1 MAGWWRGLARLAPVV
16 AMVMAAFAAKAEDV
30 FSDPETWK
38 TLSVPKP
45 VSDEVF
51 PTWVDPKIWSDDI
64 SPMRFAV
71 VRSSAPGCEPSCPE
85 WISAEGAIEAGTPA
99 QLKRILKKLG
109 RRKLPIIVNSPGGN
123 VDAALQLGRIIRK
136 NKLDIAVGTT
146 KFSDC
151 WPGMKDCRANDGK
164 GAAYFGI
171 ASDGGAMCNSACPL
185 MLAGGVGRVV
195 GGWAHLGV
203 HQITTTHFRTKRQ
216 YRTTYRV
223 VRGKKYKITTETVT
237 QDNVGYKTYE
247 MSKALE
253 RRLSAYLREMGVG
266 RGVLDRMKATPAS
279 DIRQISLADML
290 TMKLVT
296 SRDSLDIHTLAGI
309 CRRSPA
315 PRNCR
320 EIPANAKPAEVAAI
334 EAKAGPSQPAQ
345 VPLSQ
350 PAKAAPQPV
359 EAAPGN
365 GAPDKG
371 FILVRG
377 SVPMCEPYCPEWMWA
392 LPLGAA
398 PGNEA
403 PEMSFVV
410 VRGSNSSCN
419 PDCPEWISAQGVI
432 TSQTPQK
439 LGQFLAT
446 LGSRRLPI
454 VVSSRGGDLFGA
466 LAAGR
471 IIHERKLDVAV
482 ARTDFVGCDPGERSC
497 LAKDGAYAGVTS
509 DAKGDCDSACA
520 LMLAG
525 GVRRLVG
532 PWALLSLGLTGQDQ
546 MIKAYLDEMAIN
558 PDLFM
563 ALQRIPV
570 EHQLEPDMML
580 KLGLTTG
587 PQSVDEL
594 TGATICKSLPKPDN
608 CRVTPSANAE
618 AAAPP
623 KL

>member
-1 MAGWWRGLARLAPVV
+1 MA
-16 AMVMAAFAAKAEDV
+16 MAAFAAKAEDV
-30 FSDPETWK
+30 FPKWSDPTTW
-38 TLSVPKP
+38 T
-45 VSDEVF
+45 
-51 PTWVDPKIWSDDI
+51 DPKLLSDDL
-64 SPMRFAV
+64 SPMRFVV
-71 VRSSAPGCEPSCPE
+71 VRSNATGCESNCPE

-99 QLKRILKKLG
+99 QFKRILKTLG

-185 MLAGGVGRVV
+185 MFAGGVGRVV
-195 GGWAHLGV
+195 GGWAYLGV
-203 HQITTTHFRTKRQ
+203 HQITTTYFRTTRH

-223 VRGKKYKITTETVT
+223 VRGKKYRITTETIT
-237 QDNVGYKTYE
+237 QDNAGYKTYE

-253 RRLSAYLREMGVG
+253 RKLSAYLRDMGVG
-266 RGVLDRMKATPAS
+266 RGVIDRMKATPAS
-279 DIRQISLADML
+279 DIRQIALDDML
-290 TMKLVT
+290 TMKLIT
-296 SRDSLDIHTLAGI
+296 SRDSLDILTQAGI
-309 CRRSPA
+309 CQRRPA
-315 PRNCR
+315 PPNCG
-320 EIPANAKPAEVAAI
+320 EVPANAKPAKVAAI

-345 VPLSQ
+345 VPLSHLAKEA
-350 PAKAAPQPV
+350 PAQPV
-359 EAAPGN
+359 EAVPGN
-365 GAPDKG
+365 EAPDKG

-377 SVPMCEPYCPEWMWA
+377 SDPMCEPHCPEWIWA
-392 LPLGAA
+392 RPLVAV
-398 PGNEA
+398 PGNGA
-403 PEMSFVV
+403 PEMRFVV
-410 VRGSNSSCN
+410 VRRSNSSCN

-439 LGQFLAT
+439 LGQLLAT

-454 VVSSRGGDLFGA
+454 VVSSRGGELFSA
-466 LAAGR
+466 LAMGR
-471 IIHERKLDVAV
+471 LIREKKLDVAV
-482 ARTDFVGCDPGERSC
+482 ARTDFVGCDPEEWNC
-497 LAKDGAYAGVTS
+497 LAKDGAYAGVAS

-532 PWALLSLGLTGQDQ
+532 PRALLSLYLMGQAQ
-546 MIKAYLDEMAIN
+546 LIKAYLDEMAIN
-558 PDLFM
+558 RDLFM
-563 ALQRIPV
+563 TLQRISV
-570 EHQLEPDMML
+570 ERQLEPDVML
-580 KLGLTTG
+580 RAGLTTG

-594 TGATICKSLPKPDN
+594 TGATLCRSVPKPDN
-608 CRVTPSANAE
+608 CRVVLSPNAQAE
-618 AAAPP
+618 APA

>member
-1 MAGWWRGLARLAPVV
+1 MVRLAPTVAF
-16 AMVMAAFAAKAEDV
+16 AMVAFAAKAEDV
-30 FSDPETWK
+30 FPKWSDPTTW
-38 TLSVPKP
+38 T
-45 VSDEVF
+45 
-51 PTWVDPKIWSDDI
+51 DPKIFSDDL

-71 VRSSAPGCEPSCPE
+71 VRSNAIGCEPNCPE

-99 QLKRILKKLG
+99 QLKRVLKTLG

-185 MLAGGVGRVV
+185 MFAGGVGRVV
-195 GGWAHLGV
+195 GGWAYLGV
-203 HQITTTHFRTKRQ
+203 HQITTTHFRTTRQ

-247 MSKALE
+247 MSKAIE
-253 RRLSAYLREMGVG
+253 RRLSAYLREMGVE

-279 DIRQISLADML
+279 DIRQIALDDML

-296 SRDSLDIHTLAGI
+296 SRDSLDMLTQAGI

-315 PRNCR
+315 PTNCR
-320 EIPANAKPAEVAAI
+320 EIPANAKLAKVAAI
-334 EAKAGPSQPAQ
+334 EAKAGSSQPAQ
-345 VPLSQ
+345 VPLF
-350 PAKAAPQPV
+350 QPV
-359 EAAPGN
+359 REAPAQPVQVAPGKE
-365 GAPDKG
+365 APDKG

-377 SVPMCEPYCPEWMWA
+377 SDPMCEPHCPEWMWA

-398 PGNEA
+398 RAGA
-403 PEMSFVV
+403 PEMRFVM

-432 TSQTPQK
+432 TSRTPQK

-454 VVSSRGGDLFGA
+454 VVSSRGGDLFSA
-466 LAAGR
+466 LAVGR
-471 IIHERKLDVAV
+471 LIREKKLDVAV
-482 ARTDFVGCDPGERSC
+482 ARTDFVGCDPGEWNC
-497 LAKDGAYAGVTS
+497 LAKDGAYAGVAS

-532 PWALLSLGLTGQDQ
+532 SRALLSLYLMGQDQ
-546 MIKAYLDEMAIN
+546 LIKAYLDEMAIN

-570 EHQLEPDMML
+570 ERQLEPDVML
-580 KLGLTTG
+580 RVGLTTG

-594 TGATICKSLPKPDN
+594 MGAALCRSVPKPDN
-608 CRVTPSANAE
+608 CRVVLSPNAQAE
-618 AAAPP
+618 APA

>member
-1 MAGWWRGLARLAPVV
+1 MAGWWRGLVRLVPVV
-16 AMVMAAFAAKAEDV
+16 AMAMAAFAAKAEDV
-30 FSDPETWK
+30 SDPRTW
-38 TLSVPKP
+38 
-45 VSDEVF
+45 
-51 PTWVDPKIWSDDI
+51 DPKSWYLPGSSSDGF
-64 SPMRFAV
+64 SEMRFIIA
-71 VRSSAPGCEPSCPE
+71 RSSAVGCKPNCPE
-85 WISAEGAIEAGTPA
+85 WISAEGAIAAGTPA
-99 QLKRILKKLG
+99 LLKRVLKKLG
-109 RRKLPIIVNSPGGN
+109 TRKLPIIVNSPGGD

-136 NKLDIAVGTT
+136 NRLDIAIGKTE
-146 KFSDC
+146 FSDC
-151 WPGMKDCRANDGK
+151 WPGMEGCGASYGK
-164 GAAYFGI
+164 GVAYFGV

-185 MLAGGVGRVV
+185 MFAGGVRRVA
-195 GGWAHLGV
+195 GSWAYLGV
-203 HQITTTHFRTKRQ
+203 HQITTTYFPSTRHFRTTYQTIRGKR
-216 YRTTYRV
+216 YRV
-223 VRGKKYKITTETVT
+223 TTETVT
-237 QDNVGYKTYE
+237 QGESYKTYK
-247 MSKALE
+247 MSKAFS
-253 RRLSAYLREMGVG
+253 RKISAYLREMGVG
-266 RGVLDRMKATPAS
+266 RGVLDVMKATPAS
-279 DIRQISLADML
+279 DIRHIALDDML

-296 SRDSLDIHTLAGI
+296 SRDTLDILTQAGI

-315 PRNCR
+315 PANCR

-334 EAKAGPSQPAQ
+334 KPKAGRSQPAQ

-377 SVPMCEPYCPEWMWA
+377 SDPMCEPHCPEWMWV
-392 LPLGAA
+392 LPLGAV

-439 LGQFLAT
+439 LRQFLAT

-482 ARTDFVGCDPGERSC
+482 ARTDFVGCDPGEWSC
-497 LAKDGAYAGVTS
+497 LAKDGAYAGVTR

-532 PWALLSLGLTGQDQ
+532 SWAWLSLGPMGQNQ

-623 KL
+623 RL

>member
-1 MAGWWRGLARLAPVV
+1 MV
-16 AMVMAAFAAKAEDV
+16 AMAMAAFAAKAEDV
-30 FSDPETWK
+30 FPKWSDPTTW
-38 TLSVPKP
+38 T
-45 VSDEVF
+45 
-51 PTWVDPKIWSDDI
+51 DPKIFSDDL

-71 VRSSAPGCEPSCPE
+71 VRSNAIGCEPNCPE

-99 QLKRILKKLG
+99 QLKRVLKTLG
-109 RRKLPIIVNSPGGN
+109 HRKLPIIVNSPGGN

-185 MLAGGVGRVV
+185 MFAGGVGRVV
-195 GGWAHLGV
+195 GGWAYLGV
-203 HQITTTHFRTKRQ
+203 HQITTTHFRTTRQ

-247 MSKALE
+247 MSKAIE
-253 RRLSAYLREMGVG
+253 RRLSAYLREMGVE

-279 DIRQISLADML
+279 DIRQIALDDML

-296 SRDSLDIHTLAGI
+296 SRDSLDMLTQAGI

-315 PRNCR
+315 PTNCR
-320 EIPANAKPAEVAAI
+320 EIPANAKLAKVAAI

-345 VPLSQ
+345 VPLF
-350 PAKAAPQPV
+350 QPV
-359 EAAPGN
+359 REAPAQPVQVAPGKE
-365 GAPDKG
+365 APDKG

-377 SVPMCEPYCPEWMWA
+377 SDPMCEPHCPEWMWA

-398 PGNEA
+398 RGGA
-403 PEMSFVV
+403 PEMRFVM

-432 TSQTPQK
+432 TSRTRQK

-446 LGSRRLPI
+446 LGSGRLPI
-454 VVSSRGGDLFGA
+454 VVSSRGGDLFSA
-466 LAAGR
+466 LAVGR
-471 IIHERKLDVAV
+471 LIREKKLDVAV
-482 ARTDFVGCDPGERSC
+482 ARTDFVGCDPGEWNC
-497 LAKDGAYAGVTS
+497 LAKDGAYAGVAS

-532 PWALLSLGLTGQDQ
+532 SRALLSLYLMGQDQ
-546 MIKAYLDEMAIN
+546 LIKAYLDEMAIN
-558 PDLFM
+558 PDLLM

-570 EHQLEPDMML
+570 ERQLEPDVML
-580 KLGLTTG
+580 RVGLTTG

-594 TGATICKSLPKPDN
+594 MGATLCRSVPKPDN
-608 CRVTPSANAE
+608 CRVVLSPNAQAE
-618 AAAPP
+618 APA

>member
-1 MAGWWRGLARLAPVV
+1 MVRGRRLSSRAGWWRGLVRLVPVV
-16 AMVMAAFAAKAEDV
+16 AMAMAAFAAKAEDV
-30 FSDPETWK
+30 FPKWSDPETW
-38 TLSVPKP
+38 TDGFS
-45 VSDEVF
+45 E
-51 PTWVDPKIWSDDI
+51 
-64 SPMRFAV
+64 MRFIV
-71 VRSSAPGCEPSCPE
+71 VRSSATGCEPNCPE

-99 QLKRILKKLG
+99 KLKRILKTLG
-109 RRKLPIIVNSPGGN
+109 RRPLPIIVNSPGGN
-123 VDAALQLGRIIRK
+123 VGAALQLGRIIRK
-136 NKLDIAVGTT
+136 NKLDIAIGTT
-146 KFSDC
+146 SFTEC
-151 WPGMKDCRANDGK
+151 WPGAVGCPADDGK
-164 GAAYFGI
+164 GAAHFGI

-185 MLAGGVGRVV
+185 MFAGGVRRVA
-195 GGWAHLGV
+195 GSWAYLGV
-203 HQITTTHFRTKRQ
+203 HQITTTYFPSTRHFRT
-216 YRTTYRV
+216 TYQTI
-223 VRGKKYKITTETVT
+223 RGKKYRVTTETVT
-237 QDNVGYKTYE
+237 QGESYKTYK
-247 MSKALE
+247 MSKAFS
-253 RRLSAYLREMGVG
+253 RKISAYLREMGVG
-266 RGVLDRMKATPAS
+266 RGVLDTMKATPAS
-279 DIRQISLADML
+279 DIRQIALDDML

-296 SRDSLDIHTLAGI
+296 SRDSLDILTLAGI

-315 PRNCR
+315 PPNCR
-320 EIPANAKPAEVAAI
+320 EVPANAQPAKPAAI

-345 VPLSQ
+345 VLISQ
-350 PAKAAPQPV
+350 PAKDAPTQPV

-365 GAPDKG
+365 EAPDKG

-377 SVPMCEPYCPEWMWA
+377 SNPMCEPHCPEWMWA
-392 LPLGAA
+392 LPLGAV
-398 PGNEA
+398 PGNGA

-439 LGQFLAT
+439 LRHFLAT
-446 LGSRRLPI
+446 LGNRRLPI

-466 LAAGR
+466 LAAGK
-471 IIHERKLDVAV
+471 IIHERRLDVAV
-482 ARTDFVGCDPGERSC
+482 ARTVFIGCDPGEWSC
-497 LAKDGAYAGVTS
+497 LAKDGAYAGVAS

-532 PWALLSLGLTGQDQ
+532 SWALLSLGLMGQNQ
-546 MIKAYLDEMAIN
+546 LIKAYLDEMAIN

-570 EHQLEPDMML
+570 EHQLEPDTML

-608 CRVTPSANAE
+608 CRVTPSTNAE

-623 KL
+623 RL